1 MTFTPKKQP
10 QSPNMSG
17 RRAKMEIAGEAKN
30 RALANVRKSRI
41 IVAKKGF
48 DRKVVTVAQGFPGRK
63 K

>member
-10 QSPNMSG
+10 QNPTMSG
-17 RRAKMEIAGEAKN
+17 RGAASAIAGEAKS
-30 RALANVRKSRI
+30 RALGNVRKTRI

>member
-17 RRAKMEIAGEAKN
+17 RGASREMAGEAKA
-30 RALANVRKSRI
+30 RKLGNVHKART
-41 IVAKKGF
+41 IVAKQGSN
-48 DRKVVTVAQGFPGRK
+48 RKLVSVAQGFPGRK